1 MFPAGVE
8 SIPTNHSVKSL
19 AVISDALE
27 LSAFERG
34 EIVTPA
40 GHSVWQKGPRRT
52 PRRSL
57 IVVLPE
63 NHFVSADL
71 VTERIAD
78 ERADEDVDV
87 ILACAG
93 QRSDVAVLQ
102 GRVRD
107 LRVLVAPVGTTGE
120 DLRELAMQQAPGDI
134 VTLLSGTPV

>member
-8 SIPTNHSVKSL
+8 SIPTNHSVASL

-34 EIVTPA
+34 EVMTPA
-40 GHSVWQKGPRRT
+40 GHPLWQKGPRRT

-102 GRVRD
+102 GRVPD